1 MQNNELA
8 NRVIELRNRKG
19 FSQEFLAEESGVS
32 LRTIQR
38 VENGETQPREDT
50 LQRIAKGLGV
60 TSEEL
65 IDWKLEKNNSY
76 LALLNSSALSFLFFP
91 VLGILVPLVMWISKK
106 NEIHNINKTSK
117 EILNFEITWCILL
130 FLTCIGFISI
140 NFYRVQTASYITP
153 SLLLNPIIF
162 WLIICFL
169 YLFNLVIV
177 LYNSFRLKAE
187 KNVLYF
193 FRIPFLR

>member
-1 MQNNELA
+1 MENNELA

-38 VENGETQPREDT
+38 VENGETQPRGDT

-76 LALLNSSALSFLFFP
+76 LTLLNSSALSFLFFP
-91 VLGILVPLVMWISKK
+91 FLGILIPLVMWISKK

-117 EILNFEITWCILL
+117 EILNF
-130 FLTCIGFISI
+130 IS
-140 NFYRVQTASYITP
+140 V
-153 SLLLNPIIF
+153 
-162 WLIICFL
+162 
-169 YLFNLVIV
+169 
-177 LYNSFRLKAE
+177 RLK
-187 KNVLYF
+187 
-193 FRIPFLR
+193 